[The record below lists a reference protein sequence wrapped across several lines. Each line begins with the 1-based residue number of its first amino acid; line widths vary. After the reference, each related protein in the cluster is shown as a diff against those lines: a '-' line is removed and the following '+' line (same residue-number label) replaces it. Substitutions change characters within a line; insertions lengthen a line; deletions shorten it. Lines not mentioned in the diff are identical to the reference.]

1 MTNSF
6 RTALESIAA
15 DERVHTGSL
24 YLLSRLDQ
32 ESLEVF
38 KNFWPAIP
46 TERRRAV
53 MQELM
58 EISEVNFEVDF
69 DPVFLLGLGDE
80 DADVRA
86 AAIKGLWEHEHA
98 TLIQPLIH
106 LLKTDPAVIVREAAA
121 SALGRFIYLK
131 ELEEID
137 WNEATLAEEA
147 LLETI
152 YQSTEEIDVRRR
164 AIESIG
170 YSGDS
175 RVSKI
180 IEAAYYDENIKMRVS
195 AIFAMGRNADM
206 RWIPQVV
213 AELDSNQAELRFE
226 AARACGELEAKAA
239 VEKLIILISEDPDL
253 EVQEMAIWAL
263 GRIGGDVAR
272 AALEACLESDSEALA
287 LAAEDSLDELNLFD
301 DNLILYNFADDDI
314 DEGLLDLLDDDIDG
328 LTDLDIS
335 NSQHNLKDFLN

>member
-1 MTNSF
+1 MTGVQ
-6 RTALESIAA
+6 TCALPI
-15 DERVHTGSL
+15 
-24 YLLSRLDQ
+24 
-32 ESLEVF
+32 
-38 KNFWPAIP
+38 
-46 TERRRAV
+46 
-53 MQELM
+53 
-58 EISEVNFEVDF
+58 
-69 DPVFLLGLGDE
+69 
-80 DADVRA
+80 
-86 AAIKGLWEHEHA
+86 
-98 TLIQPLIH
+98 
-106 LLKTDPAVIVREAAA
+106 
-121 SALGRFIYLK
+121 
-131 ELEEID
+131 

-226 AARACGELEAKAA
+226 AARACGELEAKA
-239 VEKLIILISEDPDL
+239 
-253 EVQEMAIWAL
+253 EMAIWAL